1 MRQNKPKTSD
11 FYTTFRQL
19 WESGQEKSRVYTRNF
34 VNEYD
39 FGVKRATFVA
49 TLPQTLATFVA
60 TFAQK
65 RTTMPATFATF
76 PATMTT
82 TLAERHSPTRSH
94 GQHGGTTPTAQT
106 NLHQLH
112 RDQPPPQGHR
122 GGARWRQAGSTP
134 QSGNVRRA
142 TPRHKAISK
151 AHSARRAA
159 TIYRVAP
166 RIKTPYRCVKMANK
180 AYNKKPPE
188 YTGSKG
194 KPRTA

>member
-1 MRQNKPKTSD
+1 MI
-11 FYTTFRQL
+11 
-19 WESGQEKSRVYTRNF
+19 
-34 VNEYD
+34 
-39 FGVKRATFVA
+39 FGVKRAAFAA
-49 TLPQTLATFVA
+49 TLAQTLATFTA
-60 TFAQK
+60 
-65 RTTMPATFATF
+65 TMPATFATF
-76 PATMTT
+76 PATLVA
-82 TLAERHSPTRSH
+82 TLAATLAARHSPTRSH

-142 TPRHKAISK
+142 TPRHNAISK